1 MTAQAARRRYALIS
15 FLTWLPTGLFIPV
28 MVLLLLERGI
38 GVTTVATLGVA
49 YSATI
54 MLLELPTGGLADVIG
69 RRPMMIASATANLAG
84 LLLFGLVDSLW
95 LLAIS
100 SVLRGVG
107 RALGS
112 GPIEAWYVDQAPDD
126 AAELTR
132 GLSVGVMASSV
143 ALAVGTVAGALIPVG
158 LGVSLVVPVLI
169 AVGAEAVLL
178 VVTLVAM
185 PESKY
190 EATTLRSIVRGVP
203 AVIAGGVRLAV
214 RNLALTRIL
223 MVSAGMGVT
232 LSVIELLTPGRLAE
246 LAGSADRGVLAY
258 GLVAAI
264 GFAADA
270 FGSGLS
276 AALLRRLGSVRAV
289 SLTGYGV
296 SVLALAAMAV
306 AIAMS
311 GFAGILAAAVAYLL
325 MFVGFGIAAG
335 PVAQLLHS
343 QVTTAERATVVS
355 VQSLLLQLS
364 GAVGAVVLGHLAVV
378 TAPAAAFLVAA
389 ALLAVPA
396 ARLVVPEP
404 VRS

>member
-1 MTAQAARRRYALIS
+1 MTAQAARQRYALIS
-15 FLTWLPTGLFIPV
+15 FLTW
-28 MVLLLLERGI
+28 
-38 GVTTVATLGVA
+38 
-49 YSATI
+49 
-54 MLLELPTGGLADVIG
+54 
-69 RRPMMIASATANLAG
+69 
-84 LLLFGLVDSLW
+84 LLFGLVDSLW
-95 LLAIS
+95 LLALS
-100 SVLRGVG
+100 GVLRGVG

-112 GPIEAWYVDQAPDD
+112 GPIEAWYVDQAPADP
-126 AAELTR
+126 AELTH
-132 GLSVGVMASSV
+132 GLSLGVMAASV
-143 ALAVGTVAGALIPVG
+143 ALAVGTVAGALIPVS
-158 LGVSLVVPVLI
+158 LDVSLAVPVLI
-169 AVGAEAVLL
+169 AVGADAVRL

-190 EATTLRSIVRGVP
+190 EASTLRGVLRGVP
-203 AVIAGGVRLAV
+203 SVIAGGVRLAV

-232 LSVIELLTPGRLAE
+232 LSVIELLTPGWMAE

-258 GLVAAI
+258 GLAAAI

-270 FGSGLS
+270 LGSVLS
-276 AALLRRLGSVRAV
+276 MPLLRRLGSARAV

-296 SVLALAAMAV
+296 SVLALAAMAAASAV
-306 AIAMS
+306 S
-311 GFAGILAAAVAYLL
+311 GFAGILAAAIAYLL

-335 PVAQLLHS
+335 PLAQLLHS

-355 VQSLLLQLS
+355 VQSLLLQLA
-364 GAVGAVVLGHLAVV
+364 GAVGAVTLGQLAVV
-378 TAPAAAFLVAA
+378 TGPAAAFLVAA